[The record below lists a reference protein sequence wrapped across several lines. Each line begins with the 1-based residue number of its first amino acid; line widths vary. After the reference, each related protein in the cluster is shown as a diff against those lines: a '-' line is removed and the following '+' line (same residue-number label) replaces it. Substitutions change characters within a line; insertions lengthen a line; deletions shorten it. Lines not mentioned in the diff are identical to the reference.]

1 MGRYLPPYEN
11 GLMTPHI
18 ESIFSQEAHMNM
30 SDSGNGVYPKKKYHN
45 EHGPPQN
52 RENWWLSTFQANFSN
67 KPILFMAS
75 HTLRADTLRADTLRA
90 CTSWSISFAPV
101 GTSGGQSR
109 HQPTSQVVGRSKKG
123 TRNGWDMMISPIWK
137 EKAAKE
143 PLIVFFK
150 NGTYSFWEV
159 EARVKTGNCS
169 SYNMLWSIWKAV
181 SIGESLFAI
190 PNMDSLVN
198 QTPFTVP
205 SSFVK
210 QLQKMILAIFFG
222 DLSNPNCKS
231 KGFKGRSKY
240 PNWLTKKTVF
250 WGDFLGLKSVTTPV
264 LFGDSCRSR

>member
-1 MGRYLPPYEN
+1 MLTVKTWYICFNYPPHCWKSKWANIFLPMKMDWWPPISN
-11 GLMTPHI
+11 PSFHRKHI
-18 ESIFSQEAHMNM
+18 WIWVILEMEYTQ
-30 SDSGNGVYPKKKYHN
+30 KKYHN

-75 HTLRADTLRADTLRA
+75 HTLRADTLRA

-143 PLIVFFK
+143 PLIVFLK

-169 SYNMLWSIWKAV
+169 RYNMLWSIWKAV

-240 PNWLTKKTVF
+240 PNWLTKKLFFGVIF
-250 WGDFLGLKSVTTPV
+250 WD
-264 LFGDSCRSR
+264 